1 MAQIAHV
8 DAMADYTDEGEE
20 KGEAVD
26 QGQEGLDSD
35 DRVDKAR
42 EELTCEYGVLLYQF
56 GEVIK
61 SACYELMGQLW
72 STGFLVERGKG
83 MRGKGIV

>member
-1 MAQIAHV
+1 
-8 DAMADYTDEGEE
+8 MADYTDEGEE

-26 QGQEGLDSD
+26 QNQEGLDSD
-35 DRVDKAR
+35 DHVDKAR

-72 STGFLVERGKG
+72 SIG
-83 MRGKGIV
+83 